1 MGDIINTTDNN
12 IYLLLMIMIL
22 VLIIKTDTT
31 VLLNKVNSGT
41 GGPYTNLSD
50 WFRASINTYWPTL
63 VGILGIVIFI
73 LSSRGKQESGYT
85 TLWIII
91 FMAVFFTS
99 YTIYQWDKG
108 GQIRGGGTCSPT
120 ASLTTQEAC
129 VAAGSSHSWTPSPAS
144 EACSIILPTSNQFQ
158 TKEYRFYR
166 FIYYVTLI
174 ILASCAANNIN
185 IGGYFSNIIALSP
198 FIVPLFMEVINDIME
213 FLKPE
218 SSNDATLSPELLL
231 IHFMRGK
238 GGVGTAGSPNVTKTV
253 GTETWL
259 EGTDPFFNAHLMF
272 SMIFYIILMLGV
284 VIYSQGFYGYQQSNT
299 PIYIATIMLIGFSFF
314 MRYIFIQDCSINAVD
329 DNLPDTDNTAGNR
342 KTRTEVSKREISCII
357 EKYGGVQMMLCAS
370 LIIMILTR
378 INKKEDKAL
387 AFGVMILLTY
397 GISQTLIS
405 TDVYI
410 T

>member
-1 MGDIINTTDNN
+1 
-12 IYLLLMIMIL
+12 
-22 VLIIKTDTT
+22 
-31 VLLNKVNSGT
+31 
-41 GGPYTNLSD
+41 
-50 WFRASINTYWPTL
+50 
-63 VGILGIVIFI
+63 
-73 LSSRGKQESGYT
+73 
-85 TLWIII
+85 
-91 FMAVFFTS
+91 
-99 YTIYQWDKG
+99 
-108 GQIRGGGTCSPT
+108 
-120 ASLTTQEAC
+120 
-129 VAAGSSHSWTPSPAS
+129 
-144 EACSIILPTSNQFQ
+144 
-158 TKEYRFYR
+158 
-166 FIYYVTLI
+166 
-174 ILASCAANNIN
+174 
-185 IGGYFSNIIALSP
+185 
-198 FIVPLFMEVINDIME
+198 
-213 FLKPE
+213 
-218 SSNDATLSPELLL
+218 
-231 IHFMRGK
+231 
-238 GGVGTAGSPNVTKTV
+238 GTAGSPNVTKTV